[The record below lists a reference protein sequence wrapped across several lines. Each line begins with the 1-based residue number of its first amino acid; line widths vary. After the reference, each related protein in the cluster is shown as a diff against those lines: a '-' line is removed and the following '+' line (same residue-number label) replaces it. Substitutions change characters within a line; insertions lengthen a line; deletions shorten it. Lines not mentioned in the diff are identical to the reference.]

1 MDEYKEIF
9 ESWGGPDCPME
20 ATVELIGRKWV
31 IALIRDMYVGKK
43 HFTEFKKNKPALNNS
58 VLSDTLKFMCEK
70 GLVEKIIIDEDK
82 RSNTEYHL
90 TDKAKKLNHVIYAMI
105 LYGLDVLDCCDELPE
120 IKHKMKKGY
129 YELFEIGDY
138 KE

>member
-43 HFTEFKKNKPALNNS
+43 LMHGQ
-58 VLSDTLKFMCEK
+58 KF
-70 GLVEKIIIDEDK
+70 GKIYI
-82 RSNTEYHL
+82 
-90 TDKAKKLNHVIYAMI
+90 I
-105 LYGLDVLDCCDELPE
+105 LYILNTYSNYP
-120 IKHKMKKGY
+120 
-129 YELFEIGDY
+129 
-138 KE
+138 